1 MAKFGVNADD
11 FLDWYFED
19 DIDYKYIGQCAEDA
33 LRSDRNCR
41 SISVKSLF
49 DITGYIPAKLLI
61 PLSSKATKDLEE
73 LEEVDPSECKLI
85 YKK

>member
-1 MAKFGVNADD
+1 MKFILKGLPFYRV
-11 FLDWYFED
+11 FED

-33 LRSDRNCR
+33 LRSDRNCK
-41 SISVKSLF
+41 SISVKYLF
-49 DITGYIPAKLLI
+49 DTTGYIPAKLLI
-61 PLSSKATKDLEE
+61 PLSNRATKDLEE